1 MIIAEFLMS
10 EDTAG
15 RRAYNRSRQ
24 KFTVVT
30 LGLGLMVVGI
40 LLIFVLKRAPM
51 PLRIIG
57 GLGDLVAGAV
67 LLTLVRQKFGE
78 KE

>member
-1 MIIAEFLMS
+1 MI

-24 KFTVVT
+24 KFTLVT
-30 LGLGLMVVGI
+30 LGLVLIVIGI

-67 LLTLVRQKFGE
+67 LLVLARQKFS
-78 KE
+78 K

>member
-1 MIIAEFLMS
+1 MS

-24 KFTVVT
+24 KFAIVSLALFLIVI
-30 LGLGLMVVGI
+30 GL
-40 LLIFVLKRAPM
+40 LLVFVLKRAPLPM
-51 PLRIIG
+51 RIIG

-67 LLTLVRQKFGE
+67 LLTLVRQKFNE
-78 KE
+78 KH